1 MYNKKHLKNLG
12 NSINAIKSI
21 QDVFNNFSDL
31 EATGAIEALKKAT
44 QGYSTEVLNLSTS
57 QMILTKEQATAIFTA
72 AGLKDKELEL
82 AVSTAITATAQKTA
96 TASTLGLSTAF
107 KGLWATLIK

>member
-21 QDVFNNFSDL
+21 QDVFNNFTDL
-31 EATGAIEALKKAT
+31 EAPGAIEALKKAT

-57 QMILTKEQATAIFTA
+57 QMVLTKAQATAIFTA
-72 AGLKDKELEL
+72 KGLSGAELD
-82 AVSTAITATAQKTA
+82 AAIKTA
-96 TASTLGLSTAF
+96 TY
-107 KGLWATLIK
+107 